1 MNLTAPWR
9 LLLAGFSIRVV
20 QSLVVLQPISFCV
33 YFSIKCL
40 SRTHNENYSLAF
52 FSGLPSSLSLS
63 LSHFSPTPLSFFF
76 SYTRTYAHAIAQIRT
91 HMHRRTHNNAYTHIH
106 IFVFSHSLIRISHQ
120 HRFAL
125 RVLHTRYLSV
135 PLCHHPFSYALSMK
149 TKQYYYY

>member
-1 MNLTAPWR
+1 LETFTR
-9 LLLAGFSIRVV
+9 RLLAGFSIRVV

-76 SYTRTYAHAIAQIRT
+76 LTREHMLTQLHKYAHICTDVPTIMHIRI
-91 HMHRRTHNNAYTHIH
+91 YTYSFSLIH
-106 IFVFSHSLIRISHQ
+106 SFVFLTSI
-120 HRFAL
+120 
-125 RVLHTRYLSV
+125 VLHFVSCTRVISPSLSAIIRLV
-135 PLCHHPFSYALSMK
+135 TRS
-149 TKQYYYY
+149 Q